1 MDKEIVTERLIL
13 RPWQESDAESLY
25 KYARDPEIGP
35 IAGWPP
41 HTFVEDSLN
50 VIRTVFSAPETYA
63 VVLKETGEPVGSAGI
78 MDGEGLHSAQMQAG
92 EAEIGYWIGRPFW
105 GQGLIPEAVRR
116 LQQRCFEELGFTAV
130 WCGYYDGNTKSRRVM
145 DKCGFRFHHTEEG
158 NPSPLGDIRTVHFM
172 RITKAEWEKI
182 EAVKESKEEY
192 VMAKRSADESGSY
205 SRFLSGECCHRLGPE
220 VLEMI
225 AQTTEYLSV
234 LNDIKT
240 SGENREEIISKI
252 FKNFGKYSSVGRNF
266 TCQCGKHISIGEK
279 TIVNDNCT
287 MMDENY
293 IHIGNNV
300 LIAPNVQFYTA
311 SHPIDYRERFV
322 ENWDE
327 SSGELFF
334 RTSALP
340 ITVEDNVW
348 IGGGSIILG
357 GITIGFGSVV
367 GAGSV
372 VTKSIPAGC
381 VAAGNPCRIIRRL
394 EPGYK
399 LRKIEG
405 KDIPEL
411 QALFRNTVLI
421 VNSKDYTQEEVEDW
435 ASCGDS
441 IEHWKELLSVHNYV
455 AALDQEG
462 HIIGF
467 SSMNT
472 EGYLHSMFVHK
483 DWQHKGVASM
493 LLSEVEKMALGY
505 GVHKIS
511 AEVSITAR
519 PFFEKHGYK
528 MVKEQKAKANRL
540 YLTNYV
546 MKKELNY

>member
-1 MDKEIVTERLIL
+1 MWFPFPPYRRRQSFPSGRYPHRAFHADN
-13 RPWQESDAESLY
+13 ES
-25 KYARDPEIGP
+25 GM
-35 IAGWPP
+35 G
-41 HTFVEDSLN
+41 
-50 VIRTVFSAPETYA
+50 
-63 VVLKETGEPVGSAGI
+63 
-78 MDGEGLHSAQMQAG
+78 
-92 EAEIGYWIGRPFW
+92 
-105 GQGLIPEAVRR
+105 
-116 LQQRCFEELGFTAV
+116 
-130 WCGYYDGNTKSRRVM
+130 
-145 DKCGFRFHHTEEG
+145 
-158 NPSPLGDIRTVHFM
+158 
-172 RITKAEWEKI
+172 EKI

-205 SRFLSGECCHRLGPE
+205 SRFLSGECCNRLGPE

-357 GITIGFGSVV
+357 GYNYWVRQCSRCGKRCNKVNT
-367 GAGSV
+367 
-372 VTKSIPAGC
+372 
-381 VAAGNPCRIIRRL
+381 CRMRCS
-394 EPGYK
+394 
-399 LRKIEG
+399 RKIRVG
-405 KDIPEL
+405 
-411 QALFRNTVLI
+411 
-421 VNSKDYTQEEVEDW
+421 
-435 ASCGDS
+435 
-441 IEHWKELLSVHNYV
+441 
-455 AALDQEG
+455 
-462 HIIGF
+462 
-467 SSMNT
+467 
-472 EGYLHSMFVHK
+472 
-483 DWQHKGVASM
+483 
-493 LLSEVEKMALGY
+493 
-505 GVHKIS
+505 
-511 AEVSITAR
+511 
-519 PFFEKHGYK
+519 
-528 MVKEQKAKANRL
+528 
-540 YLTNYV
+540 
-546 MKKELNY
+546 